1 MIDIK
6 PSTLTLLATVFVLNF
21 SAVVHARDLYRYTN
35 DEGNTVVDDR
45 VPTEYASRG
54 YEVLNEEG
62 IVLKVVPRKPTE
74 KEMEQLD
81 IQEQLAA
88 TAAAEEERLRQ
99 WDETLLLRYSTIE
112 DIEAARE
119 RELQDLRI
127 RVSIL
132 KSNTRFLKQ
141 QVENHQAAAADI
153 ERNGG
158 KVDVSR
164 LVAIEDLQAEIVST
178 ERSIGDREEEVSLA
192 QEKYQ
197 KDIDRFQMLLE
208 VVALRRN
215 SAMKDK

>member
-1 MIDIK
+1 MIDFK
-6 PSTLTLLATVFVLNF
+6 PPVWALLTTALVLMFSTAAN
-21 SAVVHARDLYRYTN
+21 ARELYRYTN

-54 YEVLNEEG
+54 YEVINEEG
-62 IVLKVVPRKPTE
+62 TVLKVVPRKPTA
-74 KEMEQLD
+74 KELEQLD

-88 TAAAEEERLRQ
+88 TAEAEEQRLRK
-99 WDETLLLRYSTIE
+99 WDETLLLRYSTVE

-141 QVENHQAAAADI
+141 QVENQQAAAANI
-153 ERNGG
+153 ERSGG
-158 KVDVSR
+158 KVKVSR
-164 LVAIEDLQAEIVST
+164 LVAIEDLQSEIIST
-178 ERSIGDREEEVSLA
+178 EKAIADREEEVALA
-192 QEKYQ
+192 QE
-197 KDIDRFQMLLE
+197 RFQRDIERFEMLLE

-215 SAMKDK
+215 AVNKEK